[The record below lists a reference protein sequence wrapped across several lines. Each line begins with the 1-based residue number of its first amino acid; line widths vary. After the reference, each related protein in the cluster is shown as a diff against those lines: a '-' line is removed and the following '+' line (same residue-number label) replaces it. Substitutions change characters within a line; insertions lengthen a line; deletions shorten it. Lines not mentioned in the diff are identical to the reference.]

1 MVDRLLEFDQ
11 QRPALFGLAYR
22 MLGVHA
28 DAEDVV
34 QEAFLRWRNAA
45 PEEIRSPRS
54 YLMTVAARLSL
65 DALKAAH
72 RKRETYFG
80 EWLAEPM
87 VTDTPDLAVEKAES
101 LSLAFL
107 HVLETLSPA
116 ERVAFLMREVFE
128 ESYEEVAEAL
138 ETTEEN
144 SRQLVARARKHLRER
159 RPRFVVDRGRHEA
172 VLQRFLT
179 ACSSG
184 DTEALFSLIKEDA
197 VVHGDGG
204 GKAPANVNPIY
215 GAEKIVRLMLG
226 LVRKYQTELQGG
238 YISMINGQPGF
249 VFTLR
254 EQVSSVLT
262 LDLDEDDRIQAIYF
276 VANPEKLGLG
286 VWRL

>member
-1 MVDRLLEFDQ
+1 MMDRLREFDE
-11 QRPALFGLAYR
+11 QRPALYGLAYR
-22 MLGVHA
+22 MLGVRA
-28 DAEDVV
+28 DAEDIV

-80 EWLAEPM
+80 EWLAEPV
-87 VTDTPDLAVEKAES
+87 VTETPDLAVEKAES

-128 ESYEEVAEAL
+128 ESYAEVAEAL
-138 ETTEEN
+138 EITEEN

-159 RPRFVVDRGRHEA
+159 RPRFVVDRERHEA
-172 VLQRFLT
+172 VLHRFLT

-226 LVRKYQTELQGG
+226 LVRKHQAELQGG

-254 EQVSSVLT
+254 DQVASVLT

-276 VANPEKLGLG
+276 VANPEKLRLGL
-286 VWRL
+286 WRL

>member
-1 MVDRLLEFDQ
+1 MVDRLVEFDE
-11 QRPALFGLAYR
+11 QRPAMFGLAYR
-22 MLGVHA
+22 MLGVRA

-34 QEAFLRWRNAA
+34 QEAFLRWRSAA

-80 EWLAEPM
+80 EWLAEPV
-87 VTDTPDLAVEKAES
+87 VTETPDQAVEKAES

-128 ESYEEVAEAL
+128 ESYEEVAQAI
-138 ETTEEN
+138 ETSEEN
-144 SRQLVARARKHLRER
+144 SRQLVARARKHLREK

-172 VLQRFLT
+172 VLYRFLT
-179 ACSSG
+179 ACASG
-184 DTEALFSLIKEDA
+184 DTEALFSMIKQDA
-197 VVHGDGG
+197 IVHGDGG

-215 GAEKIVRLMLG
+215 GADKIVRLMLG
-226 LVRKYQTELQGG
+226 LVRKHQSELQGG
-238 YISMINGQPGF
+238 YVKSINGQPGF
-249 VFTLR
+249 VFTVGD
-254 EQVSSVLT
+254 QVTSVLT

-276 VANPEKLGLG
+276 VANPEKLALG
-286 VWRL
+286 AL